1 MTNLRIETIKIS
13 SLTPDPTN
21 ARRHDSRNLESIKG
35 SLKLFGQRK
44 PIVVTGANVIVA
56 GNGTVE
62 AAKDLGWSEILIV
75 RTPIEWTPEQVKAYA
90 LADNRTA
97 ELAEWDAKVLA
108 DQLIELDAEGW
119 DVAEF
124 GFDPINPPTESEDD
138 EPLSFDEDKPTRS
151 KLGDLWQVGKHRIY
165 CGDSLDKTTFS
176 KILKSEKVDFVL
188 TDPPYGMFLDT
199 DWSDIKGSLKSAGA
213 KSNTSGK
220 KYDKVIGDND
230 DFTKELIETIFDN
243 LGYVKEMFI
252 FGADYFAELL
262 PEKNKGSWLVWDKR
276 KPSQEDAIGAEFELI
291 WSKNKHK
298 RRVLRHDWF
307 GFLSSNNAIEA
318 RNRVH
323 PTQKPTTLLKDILQ
337 QWSKKDDLV
346 FDIYAGSGS
355 TFIACE
361 KLGKKC
367 YGIELDPKYVD
378 VIIDRLEKETGLE
391 AELLES

>member
-21 ARRHDSRNLESIKG
+21 ARRHDSRNLDSIKG

-75 RTPIEWTPEQVKAYA
+75 RTPIDWTPEQVKAYA

-151 KLGDLWQVGKHRIY
+151 KIGDLWQVGKHRIY
-165 CGDSLDKTTFS
+165 CGDSLDK
-176 KILKSEKVDFVL
+176 KSYTKLCKGEKPSLIF
-188 TDPPYGMFLDT
+188 TDPPYGISVVKDNKVGADFGVAK
-199 DWSDIKGSLKSAGA
+199 KG
-213 KSNTSGK
+213 N
-220 KYDKVIGDND
+220 YEEVIGDESGHTAADAFILLN
-230 DFTKELIETIFDN
+230 ELYAKSKHIWW
-243 LGYVKEMFI
+243 
-252 FGADYFAELL
+252 GANHYSKTALL
-262 PEKNKGSWLVWDKR
+262 PNSSCWLIWDKR
-276 KPSQEDAIGAEFELI
+276 ANTDIVNTFADAELAWTNLSQPVRIHRQLWNGMIRQGEHD
-291 WSKNKHK
+291 K
-298 RRVLRHDWF
+298 R
-307 GFLSSNNAIEA
+307 I
-318 RNRVH
+318 H
-323 PTQKPTTLLKDILQ
+323 PTQKPVNLAIWAFELCKLKEDEIVL
-337 QWSKKDDLV
+337 DA
-346 FDIYAGSGS
+346 FCGSGS
-355 TFIACE
+355 TLIAAAR
-361 KLGKKC
+361 KGLIGF
-367 YGIELDPKYVD
+367 GIELDTKYVD
-378 VIIDRLEKETGLE
+378 LILDRLEKETGLE

>member
-21 ARRHDSRNLESIKG
+21 ARRHDSRNLDSIKG

-75 RTPIEWTPEQVKAYA
+75 RTPIDWTPEQVKAYA

-124 GFDPINPPTESEDD
+124 GFDPINPPTESEDH
-138 EPLSFDEDKPTRS
+138 EPLSFDEAPSRA
-151 KLGDLWQVGKHRIY
+151 KLGDLWKIGNQKIL
-165 CGDSLDKTTFS
+165 CGDSSDKNTRDRLGSFEY
-176 KILKSEKVDFVL
+176 IV
-188 TDPPYGMFLDT
+188 TDPPYG
-199 DWSDIKGSLKSAGA
+199 ISAE
-213 KSNTSGK
+213 KM
-220 KYDKVIGDND
+220 
-230 DFTKELIETIFDN
+230 N
-243 LGYVKEMFI
+243 LGGTAKNYNRFHRGDWDSFKPDIAWILEESKTAI
-252 FGADYFAELL
+252 IWGGNYFANSL
-262 PEKNKGSWLVWDKR
+262 PETNDWICWHKKITNMSF
-276 KPSQEDAIGAEFELI
+276 SEFELAWTNLKKQCRI
-291 WSKNKHK
+291 FSHHWSGEEKK
-298 RRVLRHDWF
+298 
-307 GFLSSNNAIEA
+307 
-318 RNRVH
+318 H
-323 PTQKPTTLLKDILQ
+323 PTMKPLPVMIWCLEFLPKGVSLLDP
-337 QWSKKDDLV
+337 
-346 FDIYAGSGS
+346 FAGSGS
-355 TFIACE
+355 TLMAAERTNRFAT
-361 KLGKKC
+361 
-367 YGIELDPKYVD
+367 GIELDPKYVD